1 MSVVCHAHFVVMRWR
16 ADLLSS
22 PHGHSAPLAED
33 FPCPMNSFG
42 TFVDRQ
48 LPTCISVNHL
58 PVPYCH
64 GYVSG
69 GVDHG
74 VDSVVCLLDGVDCVF

>member
-48 LPTCISVNHL
+48 LTACIRASAKFLFCSLTC
-58 PVPYCH
+58 PP
-64 GYVSG
+64 
-69 GVDHG
+69 
-74 VDSVVCLLDGVDCVF
+74 LLQYHTVMVTSLVE